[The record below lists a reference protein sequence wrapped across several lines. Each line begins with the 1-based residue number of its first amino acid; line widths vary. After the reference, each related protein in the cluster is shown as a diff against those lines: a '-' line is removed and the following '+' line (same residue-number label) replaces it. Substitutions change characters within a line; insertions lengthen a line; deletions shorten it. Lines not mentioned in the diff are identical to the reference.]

1 MFHWQLSFFKVST
14 RFILFAT
21 ANINKKEETT
31 YKRPMILRIFVD
43 MKAYIYRLFAIWVL
57 TTISSNAIAQK
68 IDSPLKSEGIDAFL
82 RRHGRTAPEA
92 KTLFIELNKGRF
104 NKDGGL
110 RMDQTYILPDST
122 VSTTTQNT
130 TTQDS
135 ATIAITTQD
144 STAVVSSSNDTVAK
158 SAQTAT
164 KPTQVAT
171 AKQPTQ
177 PQTTNTSTS
186 KSSQRT
192 ITEPLFG
199 KSLKSVTIKSQELAG
214 ACFYLVS
221 GHGGPDPGAVSK
233 VGGVT
238 LHEDEYAYDI
248 TLRLARNLMERGAKV
263 HIIIQDSKDGIRDDK
278 HLSNSKRETCL
289 GKAIPLNHTRRLKQR
304 CDAINRLAR
313 KDKERYK
320 RAIFI
325 HVDSRRV
332 KEQIDVF
339 LYHAPNSTLGRRL
352 ANNIR
357 NTIEDKYGQHQPG
370 RGFKGTVSDRRL
382 YVLRETTPV
391 AAFLEL
397 GNIQNEKDRKRL
409 VIPNNRQAL
418 ANWICQGIIKDYKK

>member
-1 MFHWQLSFFKVST
+1 MNFT
-14 RFILFAT
+14 
-21 ANINKKEETT
+21 
-31 YKRPMILRIFVD
+31 IFVD
-43 MKAYIYRLFAIWVL
+43 MKAYINTIILLIFLFASATPLV
-57 TTISSNAIAQK
+57 AQEIAL
-68 IDSPLKSEGIDAFL
+68 PRKSEGIDAFL
-82 RRHGRTAPEA
+82 RRHGHTAPEA
-92 KTLFIELNKGRF
+92 KNLFIELNKGRF

-110 RMDQTYILPDST
+110 RMDQSYILPDSGT
-122 VSTTTQNT
+122 SIQQ
-130 TTQDS
+130 QDN
-135 ATIAITTQD
+135 
-144 STAVVSSSNDTVAK
+144 AVVSNSASVPSNK
-158 SAQTAT
+158 SIE
-164 KPTQVAT
+164 
-171 AKQPTQ
+171 
-177 PQTTNTSTS
+177 TTTTSSTS

-199 KSLKSVTIKSQELAG
+199 KSQKNVAIKSQELAG

-339 LYHAPNSTLGRRL
+339 LYHAPKSSLGKRL

-357 NTIEDKYGQHQPG
+357 NTIENKYGQHQPG

>member
-1 MFHWQLSFFKVST
+1 
-14 RFILFAT
+14 
-21 ANINKKEETT
+21 
-31 YKRPMILRIFVD
+31 
-43 MKAYIYRLFAIWVL
+43 
-57 TTISSNAIAQK
+57 
-68 IDSPLKSEGIDAFL
+68 
-82 RRHGRTAPEA
+82 
-92 KTLFIELNKGRF
+92 
-104 NKDGGL
+104 
-110 RMDQTYILPDST
+110 MDQTYILPDST

-135 ATIAITTQD
+135 ATISTTPQDSITINNAAAQDNTTISTTKD

-158 SAQTAT
+158 SAQTVA
-164 KPTQVAT
+164 KPTQVVT

-177 PQTTNTSTS
+177 PKTTNTSTS
-186 KSSQRT
+186 KSSQKT

>member
-1 MFHWQLSFFKVST
+1 MFHRQLSFFLKVST
-14 RFILFAT
+14 RFILFAM

-31 YKRPMILRIFVD
+31 YKRTTILRIFVD
-43 MKAYIYRLFAIWVL
+43 MKAYINTIILLIFLFASATPLV
-57 TTISSNAIAQK
+57 AQE
-68 IDSPLKSEGIDAFL
+68 IDSPRKSEGIDAFL

-110 RMDQTYILPDST
+110 RMDQSYILPDSGT
-122 VSTTTQNT
+122 SIQQ
-130 TTQDS
+130 QDN
-135 ATIAITTQD
+135 
-144 STAVVSSSNDTVAK
+144 AVVSNSASVPSNK
-158 SAQTAT
+158 SIE
-164 KPTQVAT
+164 
-171 AKQPTQ
+171 
-177 PQTTNTSTS
+177 TTTTSSTS

-199 KSLKSVTIKSQELAG
+199 KSLKNVAIKSQELAG

-339 LYHAPNSTLGRRL
+339 LYHAPKSSLGKRL

-357 NTIEDKYGQHQPG
+357 NTIENKYGQHQPG

>member
-14 RFILFAT
+14 RFILFAM

-31 YKRPMILRIFVD
+31 YKRPMILRIFAD
-43 MKAYIYRLFAIWVL
+43 MKAYINTIILLIFLFASATPLV
-57 TTISSNAIAQK
+57 AQE
-68 IDSPLKSEGIDAFL
+68 IDSPRKSEGIDAFL
-82 RRHGRTAPEA
+82 RRHGRTTPEA
-92 KTLFIELNKGRF
+92 KAQFLKLNKERF
-104 NKDGGL
+104 SKDGGL
-110 RMDQTYILPDST
+110 RMDQTYILPDSGT
-122 VSTTTQNT
+122 SIQQ
-130 TTQDS
+130 QDN
-135 ATIAITTQD
+135 
-144 STAVVSSSNDTVAK
+144 AVVSNSASVPSNK
-158 SAQTAT
+158 SIE
-164 KPTQVAT
+164 
-171 AKQPTQ
+171 
-177 PQTTNTSTS
+177 TTTTSSTS

-199 KSLKSVTIKSQELAG
+199 KSLKNVAIKSQELAG

-339 LYHAPNSTLGRRL
+339 LYHAPKSSLGKRL

-357 NTIEDKYGQHQPG
+357 NTIENKYGQHQPG

-382 YVLRETTPV
+382 YVLRETTTV

-418 ANWICQGIIKDYKK
+418 ANWICQGIIKDYKR

>member
-1 MFHWQLSFFKVST
+1 MIFT
-14 RFILFAT
+14 IFA
-21 ANINKKEETT
+21 
-31 YKRPMILRIFVD
+31 D
-43 MKAYIYRLFAIWVL
+43 MKAYVNTIILLILLFASATPLV
-57 TTISSNAIAQK
+57 AQE
-68 IDSPLKSEGIDAFL
+68 IDSPRKSEGIDAFL

-110 RMDQTYILPDST
+110 RMDQSYILPDST

-130 TTQDS
+130 ITQDS
-135 ATIAITTQD
+135 ATISTTPQDSITINNVAAQDNTTISTTKD

-171 AKQPTQ
+171 AKQPTH

-199 KSLKSVTIKSQELAG
+199 KSLKNVAIKSQELAG

-289 GKAIPLNHTRRLKQR
+289 GNAIPLNHTRRLKQR

-339 LYHAPNSTLGRRL
+339 LYHAPKSSLGKRL

-357 NTIEDKYGQHQPG
+357 NTIENKYGQHQPG

>member
-1 MFHWQLSFFKVST
+1 
-14 RFILFAT
+14 
-21 ANINKKEETT
+21 
-31 YKRPMILRIFVD
+31 
-43 MKAYIYRLFAIWVL
+43 
-57 TTISSNAIAQK
+57 
-68 IDSPLKSEGIDAFL
+68 
-82 RRHGRTAPEA
+82 
-92 KTLFIELNKGRF
+92 
-104 NKDGGL
+104 
-110 RMDQTYILPDST
+110 MDQTYILPDST
-122 VSTTTQNT
+122 VCTTTQNT
-130 TTQDS
+130 TAQDS
-135 ATIAITTQD
+135 ATISTTPQDSATITITTQD
-144 STAVVSSSNDTVAK
+144 STAVVSSNNDTVAK
-158 SAQTAT
+158 PAQTVA
-164 KPTQVAT
+164 KPTQVVT

-177 PQTTNTSTS
+177 PQTTKTSTP

-199 KSLKSVTIKSQELAG
+199 KSLKNVAIKSQELAG

-304 CDAINRLAR
+304 CDAINRLAS

-339 LYHAPNSTLGRRL
+339 LYHAPKSSLGKRL

-357 NTIEDKYGQHQPG
+357 NTIENKYGQHQPG

-418 ANWICQGIIKDYKK
+418 ANWICQGIIKDYKR

>member
-1 MFHWQLSFFKVST
+1 MFHRQLSFFKVST

-82 RRHGRTAPEA
+82 RRHGRTTPEA
-92 KTLFIELNKGRF
+92 KALFQELNKGRF

-110 RMDQTYILPDST
+110 RMDQTYILPDSI
-122 VSTTTQNT
+122 VCTTTQNT
-130 TTQDS
+130 TAQDS
-135 ATIAITTQD
+135 ATITITTQD
-144 STAVVSSSNDTVAK
+144 STAVVSSNNDTVAK
-158 SAQTAT
+158 PAQTVA
-164 KPTQVAT
+164 KPTQVVT

-186 KSSQRT
+186 KSSQKT

-199 KSLKSVTIKSQELAG
+199 KSLKNVTIKSQELAG

>member
-1 MFHWQLSFFKVST
+1 
-14 RFILFAT
+14 
-21 ANINKKEETT
+21 
-31 YKRPMILRIFVD
+31 

-122 VSTTTQNT
+122 VCTTTQNT
-130 TTQDS
+130 TAQDS
-135 ATIAITTQD
+135 ATINNAAAQDSATITITTQD
-144 STAVVSSSNDTVAK
+144 STAVVSSNNDTVAK
-158 SAQTAT
+158 
-164 KPTQVAT
+164 PTQVVT

-177 PQTTNTSTS
+177 PKTTNTSTS
-186 KSSQRT
+186 KSSQKT

-199 KSLKSVTIKSQELAG
+199 KSLKNVAIKSQELAG

-289 GKAIPLNHTRRLKQR
+289 GKAIPLNHTGRLKQR

-339 LYHAPNSTLGRRL
+339 LYHAPKSSLGKRL

-357 NTIEDKYGQHQPG
+357 NTIENKYGQHQPG

-418 ANWICQGIIKDYKK
+418 ANWICLGIIKDYKR

>member
-1 MFHWQLSFFKVST
+1 MNFT
-14 RFILFAT
+14 
-21 ANINKKEETT
+21 
-31 YKRPMILRIFVD
+31 IFVD
-43 MKAYIYRLFAIWVL
+43 MKAYINTIILLIFLFASATPL
-57 TTISSNAIAQK
+57 AAQEIAL
-68 IDSPLKSEGIDAFL
+68 PRKSEGIDAFL

-110 RMDQTYILPDST
+110 RMDQSYILPDSGT
-122 VSTTTQNT
+122 SIQQ
-130 TTQDS
+130 QDN
-135 ATIAITTQD
+135 
-144 STAVVSSSNDTVAK
+144 AVVSNSASVPSNKSIETTTTSSI
-158 SAQTAT
+158 
-164 KPTQVAT
+164 
-171 AKQPTQ
+171 
-177 PQTTNTSTS
+177 S

-199 KSLKSVTIKSQELAG
+199 KSLKNVAIKSQELAG

-339 LYHAPNSTLGRRL
+339 LYHAPKSSLDKRL

-357 NTIEDKYGQHQPG
+357 NTIENKYGQHQPG

>member
-1 MFHWQLSFFKVST
+1 
-14 RFILFAT
+14 
-21 ANINKKEETT
+21 
-31 YKRPMILRIFVD
+31 
-43 MKAYIYRLFAIWVL
+43 
-57 TTISSNAIAQK
+57 
-68 IDSPLKSEGIDAFL
+68 
-82 RRHGRTAPEA
+82 
-92 KTLFIELNKGRF
+92 
-104 NKDGGL
+104 
-110 RMDQTYILPDST
+110 MDQTYILPDSGT
-122 VSTTTQNT
+122 SIQQ
-130 TTQDS
+130 QDNAAVASS
-135 ATIAITTQD
+135 A
-144 STAVVSSSNDTVAK
+144 SVPSNRSIET
-158 SAQTAT
+158 
-164 KPTQVAT
+164 P
-171 AKQPTQ
+171 
-177 PQTTNTSTS
+177 TTNSTS

-199 KSLKSVTIKSQELAG
+199 KSLKNVAIKSQELAG

-339 LYHAPNSTLGRRL
+339 LYYAPKSSLGKRL

-357 NTIEDKYGQHQPG
+357 NTIENKYGQHQPG

>member
-1 MFHWQLSFFKVST
+1 MFHRLLSFFLKVST
-14 RFILFAT
+14 RFILFAM

-31 YKRPMILRIFVD
+31 YKRTTILRIFVD
-43 MKAYIYRLFAIWVL
+43 MKAYINTIILLIFLFASATPLV
-57 TTISSNAIAQK
+57 AQE
-68 IDSPLKSEGIDAFL
+68 IDSPRKSEGIDAFL

-110 RMDQTYILPDST
+110 RMDQSYILPDSGA
-122 VSTTTQNT
+122 N
-130 TTQDS
+130 
-135 ATIAITTQD
+135 
-144 STAVVSSSNDTVAK
+144 
-158 SAQTAT
+158 
-164 KPTQVAT
+164 
-171 AKQPTQ
+171 TQ
-177 PQTTNTSTS
+177 PQDNAAVASSAFAPSNRSIETPTTNSTS
-186 KSSQRT
+186 KSSQKT

-199 KSLKSVTIKSQELAG
+199 KSLKNVTIKSQELAG

-339 LYHAPNSTLGRRL
+339 LYHAPKSSLGKRL

-357 NTIEDKYGQHQPG
+357 NTIENKYGQHQPG

-418 ANWICQGIIKDYKK
+418 ANWICQGIIKDYKR

>member
-1 MFHWQLSFFKVST
+1 
-14 RFILFAT
+14 
-21 ANINKKEETT
+21 
-31 YKRPMILRIFVD
+31 MIFTIFVD
-43 MKAYIYRLFAIWVL
+43 MKAYVNTIILLIFLFASATPLV
-57 TTISSNAIAQK
+57 AQE
-68 IDSPLKSEGIDAFL
+68 IDSPRKSEGIDAFL

-110 RMDQTYILPDST
+110 RMDQTYILPDSI
-122 VSTTTQNT
+122 VCTTTQNT
-130 TTQDS
+130 TAQDS
-135 ATIAITTQD
+135 ATINNAAAQDSATITITTQD
-144 STAVVSSSNDTVAK
+144 STEVVCSNNDTVAK
-158 SAQTAT
+158 PAQTVAKPT
-164 KPTQVAT
+164 QTVAKPTQVVT

-177 PQTTNTSTS
+177 PQTTNTTTS

-199 KSLKSVTIKSQELAG
+199 KSLKNVAIKSQELAG

-263 HIIIQDSKDGIRDDK
+263 NIIIQDSKDGIRDDK

>member
-1 MFHWQLSFFKVST
+1 MNFT
-14 RFILFAT
+14 
-21 ANINKKEETT
+21 
-31 YKRPMILRIFVD
+31 IFVD
-43 MKAYIYRLFAIWVL
+43 MKAYINTIILLIFLFASATPL
-57 TTISSNAIAQK
+57 AAQEIAL
-68 IDSPLKSEGIDAFL
+68 PRKSEGIDAFL

-92 KTLFIELNKGRF
+92 KNLFIELNKGRF

-110 RMDQTYILPDST
+110 RMDQSYILPNSGT
-122 VSTTTQNT
+122 SIQK
-130 TTQDS
+130 QDN
-135 ATIAITTQD
+135 
-144 STAVVSSSNDTVAK
+144 AVVSNSASVPSNK
-158 SAQTAT
+158 SIE
-164 KPTQVAT
+164 
-171 AKQPTQ
+171 
-177 PQTTNTSTS
+177 TTTTSSTS

-199 KSLKSVTIKSQELAG
+199 KSQKNVAIKSQELAG

-339 LYHAPNSTLGRRL
+339 LYHAPKSSLGKRL

-357 NTIEDKYGQHQPG
+357 NTIENKYGQHQPG

>member
-1 MFHWQLSFFKVST
+1 
-14 RFILFAT
+14 
-21 ANINKKEETT
+21 
-31 YKRPMILRIFVD
+31 
-43 MKAYIYRLFAIWVL
+43 MKAYISTIILLLFLFAPATPL
-57 TTISSNAIAQK
+57 AAQE
-68 IDSPLKSEGIDAFL
+68 IDSPHKSEGIDAFL
-82 RRHGRTAPEA
+82 RRHGHTTPEA
-92 KTLFIELNKGRF
+92 KALFQELNKGRF

-110 RMDQTYILPDST
+110 RMDQTYILPDTTVSAQRQDST
-122 VSTTTQNT
+122 TIVSTTK
-130 TTQDS
+130 QDS
-135 ATIAITTQD
+135 TTIVSTAKQD
-144 STAVVSSSNDTVAK
+144 STAVVNSGPDSISQPAK
-158 SAQTAT
+158 ADSVP
-164 KPTQVAT
+164 KPVQA
-171 AKQPTQ
+171 A
-177 PQTTNTSTS
+177 TTNATTT
-186 KSSQRT
+186 KSPRKT

-233 VGGVT
+233 VGNVT

-263 HIIIQDSKDGIRDDK
+263 HIIIQDSQDGIRDDK
-278 HLSNSKRETCL
+278 YLSNSKRETCM
-289 GKAIPLNHTRRLKQR
+289 GKTIPLNHTKRLSQR
-304 CDAINRLAR
+304 CNAINKLAR
-313 KDKERYK
+313 RDSEKYK

-339 LYHAPNSTLGRRL
+339 LYHAPNSSLGKRL

-357 NTIEDKYGQHQPG
+357 NTIENKYGQHQPG

-409 VIPNNRQAL
+409 IIPNNRQAL
-418 ANWICQGIIKDYKK
+418 ANWICQGIIKDYKR

>member
-1 MFHWQLSFFKVST
+1 MFHWQLSFLKVST
-14 RFILFAT
+14 RFILFAM

-31 YKRPMILRIFVD
+31 YKRPMILRIFAN
-43 MKAYIYRLFAIWVL
+43 MKAYINTIILLLLLFASATSLIGQEKV
-57 TTISSNAIAQK
+57 TPEK
-68 IDSPLKSEGIDAFL
+68 GEGISAFL
-82 RRHGRTAPEA
+82 RRHGLTGADA
-92 KTLFIELNKGRF
+92 KKQFEEINRGKF
-104 NKDGGL
+104 SKDGGL
-110 RMDQTYILPDST
+110 LMGQTYILPTPSDAANA
-122 VSTTTQNT
+122 TTLRQ
-130 TTQDS
+130 
-135 ATIAITTQD
+135 
-144 STAVVSSSNDTVAK
+144 SSS
-158 SAQTAT
+158 
-164 KPTQVAT
+164 P
-171 AKQPTQ
+171 
-177 PQTTNTSTS
+177 S
-186 KSSQRT
+186 KART
-192 ITEPLFG
+192 IKEPLFG
-199 KSLKSVTIKSQELAG
+199 KQLKNVTIKDHTLEG
-214 ACFYLVS
+214 ASFYLVS

-233 VGGVT
+233 VGGVE

-248 TLRLARNLMERGAKV
+248 ILRLARNLMEHGAKV
-263 HIIIQDSKDGIRDDK
+263 HIIIQDKKDGIRDDK
-278 HLSNSKRETCL
+278 YLKNSKRETCM
-289 GKAIPLNHTRRLKQR
+289 GRKIPRNHTKRLQQR
-304 CDAINRLAR
+304 CEVINQLAR
-313 KDKERYK
+313 KDTEKYK